1 MAEDDKYSK
10 REVVAIVMFASE
22 GDNREDAKEL
32 GSRIVAGLPHVEGPE
47 GGNWVYPE
55 SWEGAF
61 GEGPAVGAEGGLFW

>member
-10 REVVAIVMFASE
+10 REVVAVVMFASE

-32 GSRIVAGLPHVEGPE
+32 GSRVVAGLPHVEGPE
-47 GGNWVYPE
+47 ARNWVFPQ